1 MIGSFVG
8 GIFIGL
14 VGIQAFV
21 LVGPGLASMSMFI
34 SDELPR
40 NLMFAII
47 GAVISF
53 IVAFIAAFVLGKD
66 RTVEEKTKDQAGF
79 AEKIGA
85 GETFKSPVIGQMIS
99 LSEVKDDI
107 FSSKVMGEGIAIVPS
122 KGALYAPVD
131 GEVTL
136 LFETNHAL
144 GMKTDHGVEVLFH
157 IGIDTVQLEGQYFHP
172 KVQAGDRVQAGDL
185 LIEFDLEK
193 IMEAGYDPVTLA
205 VVTNTDQ
212 YDIKVQPLQ
221 EVNRQDTLMVVTQ
234 LGG

>member
-40 NLMFAII
+40 NLMFAVV

-53 IVAFIAAFVLGKD
+53 VVAFIAAFVLGKD
-66 RTVEEKTKDQAGF
+66 KKVEEKTNDQDAF
-79 AEKIGA
+79 AEQIGA

-107 FSSKVMGEGIAIVPS
+107 FSSKVMGDGIAIVPS
-122 KGALYAPVD
+122 EGALYAPVD

-144 GMKTDHGVEVLFH
+144 GMKTDKGVEVLFH
-157 IGIDTVQLEGQYFHP
+157 IGIDTVQLEGQYFYP
-172 KVQAGDRVQAGDL
+172 KVPGRRSCTSRG
-185 LIEFDLEK
+185 F
-193 IMEAGYDPVTLA
+193 TH
-205 VVTNTDQ
+205 
-212 YDIKVQPLQ
+212 
-221 EVNRQDTLMVVTQ
+221 
-234 LGG
+234 